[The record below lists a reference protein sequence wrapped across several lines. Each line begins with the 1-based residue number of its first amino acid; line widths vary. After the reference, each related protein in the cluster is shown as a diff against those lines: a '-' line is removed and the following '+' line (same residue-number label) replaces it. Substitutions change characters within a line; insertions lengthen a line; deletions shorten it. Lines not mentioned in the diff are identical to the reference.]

1 MVDQLLLA
9 LVSLHLGDKLTQK
22 TENAQ
27 SKITSLTIQ
36 WHSWA

>member
-1 MVDQLLLA
+1 MADQLLLA

-27 SKITSLTIQ
+27 IEITSLMIH